1 MKVINKE
8 DQRINSKCSQKELGE
23 ALSALDLESIPA
35 EHRHMAI
42 RARLAEVML
51 ATTTDPK
58 ERDKDAFRNAV
69 NVYLELQRRKRKTS
83 IIV

>member
-23 ALSALDLESIPA
+23 ALGALDLESIPA
-35 EHRHMAI
+35 EPRHMAI

-58 ERDKDAFRNAV
+58 ERDKDAFRKAV